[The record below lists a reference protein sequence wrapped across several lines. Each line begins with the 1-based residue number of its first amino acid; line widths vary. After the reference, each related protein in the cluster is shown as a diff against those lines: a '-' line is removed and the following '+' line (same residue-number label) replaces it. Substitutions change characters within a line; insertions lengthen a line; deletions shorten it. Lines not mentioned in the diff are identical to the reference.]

1 MCAGKITSSPPS
13 ARLLDLT
20 RLVSR
25 VGRGPWTGIDRVE
38 AAWLDRLLA
47 EPTPLFALVRTNLGF
62 VLLDRAGLRAM
73 AARLHG
79 HVPWGPSKG
88 LARLSF
94 RASPE
99 RRRALSDLRQEA
111 LARCT
116 PRGLARMLRRRLPDG
131 TIWLALSHTNLSR
144 PVFEAVKALPDG
156 KAHVLLHDV
165 IPLKF
170 PQWQDPRMLATFMH
184 SLENISA
191 LADLV
196 ICNSQTT
203 RADAA
208 AAMGEI
214 GRVPPI
220 IVAPL
225 GIEPA
230 APDPTALPA
239 GALPDRPFFI
249 ALGTQQPHK
258 NLGFLL
264 DIWEQFAKERPGTDI
279 PALLLVGA
287 RSAANTGFT
296 KRLEAS
302 PLLGHH
308 VFELT
313 GLADGAVSA
322 LVTHARALLMPSLY
336 EGFGLPPG
344 EALALGTPVIAN
356 DLQVYREAFGNN
368 PVYAQCDDMYSWSER
383 ILDLAR
389 AEQKPSMDTGGE
401 AAALQ
406 TWQAHFNLV
415 LKVS

>member
-1 MCAGKITSSPPS
+1 MPTPQIASSLPP

-38 AAWLDRLLA
+38 AAWLDRLLD

-62 VLLDRAGLRAM
+62 ALLDRTGMHAM
-73 AARLHG
+73 AERLHG
-79 HVPWGPSKG
+79 RTPWGPSKG
-88 LARLSF
+88 LAQLSF
-94 RASPE
+94 RASPA
-99 RRRALSDLRQEA
+99 RRQAMSDLRHLA
-111 LARCT
+111 LVRCT
-116 PRGLARMLRRRLPDG
+116 QRGLARMLRRQLPDG

-144 PVFEAVKALPDG
+144 PVFEAVKALPG
-156 KAHVLLHDV
+156 AKAHVLLHDV

-170 PQWQDPRMLATFMH
+170 PKWQDPRVLTTFTH
-184 SLENISA
+184 SLHNISA

-203 RADAA
+203 RMDASV
-208 AAMGEI
+208 AMKAT
-214 GRVPPI
+214 GRVPPM

-225 GIEPA
+225 GIDPA
-230 APDPTALPA
+230 APDFSALPE

-264 DIWEQFAKERPGTDI
+264 DIWEKFAKERPKADI
-279 PALLLVGA
+279 PALLFVGA
-287 RSAANTGFT
+287 RSPTNPGFA
-296 KRLEAS
+296 KRLETS

-313 GLADGAVSA
+313 GLSDGAVSA
-322 LVTHARALLMPSLY
+322 LVARARALLMPSLY

-356 DLQVYREAFGNN
+356 DLPVYREAFGNN
-368 PVYAQCDDMYSWSER
+368 LVYADCADMYSWAER

-389 AEQKPSMDTGGE
+389 AEQKPSMAADGE
-401 AAALQ
+401 ALGLP

-415 LKVS
+415 LKVT